1 MSHKLITFKYNDEE
15 KQVEVSSF
23 EECRNAFQK
32 AFGIS
37 DEEMKKLSLFYYDE
51 DADDIMMNSKED
63 FLIFLRSD
71 SNEIMAKDY
80 SQDEKPDPL
89 RSGTIFKKKP
99 EEPNKDMLI
108 KNDSSFLG
116 NSINSLENYANMGQY
131 FGKKNNSINIEEQKI
146 NEINKIMDL
155 TAAEKKNQKM
165 IEELKKQ
172 MEEMKLK
179 HEEEMKKKDE
189 ENQQKYKEA
198 LAEKENEI
206 KKKVEEEKEKQIKE
220 IKIKTENELKEKYEN
235 EMKSNIILKEK
246 ELDEMKSKIELENQK
261 KIEEIQK
268 KENEKRLEEIQK
280 KEEENK
286 KN

>member
-1 MSHKLITFKYNDEE
+1 MSHKLITFTYNDEE
-15 KQVEVSSF
+15 KQVEVSNF

-32 AFGIS
+32 SFELS
-37 DEEMKKLSLFYYDE
+37 DEEMKKLTLFYYD
-51 DADDIMMNSKED
+51 DDVEPIILTSNED
-63 FLIFLRSD
+63 FLMFLGGD
-71 SNEIMAKDY
+71 QNEIMAKDY
-80 SQDEKPDPL
+80 NQEEKPDPM
-89 RSGTIFKKKP
+89 RSGTIFKRPP
-99 EEPNKDMLI
+99 EGPNKDNLI
-108 KNDSSFLG
+108 RNDSSFLA
-116 NSINSLENYANMGQY
+116 NSINSLENYANMGQH

-146 NEINKIMDL
+146 NEVNKIMDL

-189 ENQQKYKEA
+189 ENQQKYKVA

-246 ELDEMKSKIELENQK
+246 ELDEIKSKIELENQK
-261 KIEEIQK
+261 KI
-268 KENEKRLEEIQK
+268 
-280 KEEENK
+280 
-286 KN
+286 